1 MPFLNIFDSVPLIC
15 PSLFSSFFTHFIPH
29 DISHSLDISFKY
41 LLKSKPMPRLAFV
54 SALLTLLT
62 GSMSTLTVAAF
73 LLPRPSSLPPP
84 QTLALAGKQQ
94 ADGAIRVKAIPEKV
108 TVFSLGKISS
118 PWNVFPCCGFS
129 REGGREGGR
138 KGERNRGRVGGR
150 EGGNK

>member
-1 MPFLNIFDSVPLIC
+1 
-15 PSLFSSFFTHFIPH
+15 
-29 DISHSLDISFKY
+29 
-41 LLKSKPMPRLAFV
+41 MPRLAFV

-108 TVFSLGKISS
+108 TLFSLGRIPS
-118 PWNVFPCCGFS
+118 PWDVFSCFS
-129 REGGREGGR
+129 REGGSEGGR
-138 KGERNRGRVGGR
+138 KGGRNRGREGAR